1 MHSQPVPRDVR
12 RFETCAGASIFQIPM
27 YVFPEL
33 WGYAYLVLLDD
44 DSGSYRLL
52 IDAGSGFGDSN
63 QHLQAGFDAISHQL
77 GSPVGLG
84 DLTHILVTHGHID
97 HIGGLAYVRPR
108 TGAQIGVHELDLRN
122 LTHYE
127 ERINVVAR
135 HLSEFLLE
143 AGLSQQQRQKLVEM
157 YTLLKGFFHSVN
169 VDFTYE
175 ASGMKLGPFKLLHV
189 PGHCAGHVVIRLH
202 DVLFSGDHV
211 LDEISP
217 HMAPEQLTLSTGL
230 GHYLQS
236 LQTLRSWATGVRL
249 TLGGHNKPITDLP
262 ARLDAI
268 QDVHSQRLEQI
279 MQLLVEPHTIQEI
292 SRVLF
297 GKVKGYNVL
306 LALEEA
312 GAHVEYLYQR
322 GLLAIDNLDELDN
335 GAGPLPIRYRC
346 LSRRAD

>member
-1 MHSQPVPRDVR
+1 MHNQAVAHDVR
-12 RFETCAGASIFQIPM
+12 YFETCAGASIFQIPM

-33 WGYAYLVLLDD
+33 WGHAYLVLLDD
-44 DSGSYRLL
+44 ASGSYRLL
-52 IDAGSGFGDSN
+52 IDTGSGLGDSN
-63 QHLQAGFDAISHQL
+63 QHLEAGLRAASDQL
-77 GSPVGLG
+77 GRSIGLG

-108 TGAQIGVHELDLRN
+108 TGALLGVHELDLCN
-122 LTHYE
+122 LANYE

-135 HLSEFLLE
+135 NLSEFLLE
-143 AGLSQQQRQKLVEM
+143 AGLSQQQSQKLVEM
-157 YTLLKGFFHSVN
+157 YRLLKSFFHSLP

-175 ASGMKLGPFKLLHV
+175 AVGMQLGPFELLHV

-217 HMAPEQLTLSTGL
+217 HMAPERLTLSTGL

-236 LQTLRSWATGVRL
+236 LQSLRSWASGIRL
-249 TLGGHNKPITDLP
+249 TLGGHNQPIADLP
-262 ARLDAI
+262 ARIDAI
-268 QDVHSQRLEQI
+268 QQVHTQRLGQI
-279 MQLLVEPHTIQEI
+279 LQLLAKPHTIQEI
-292 SRVLF
+292 SQVLF
-297 GKVKGYNVL
+297 GEVHSYNVL

-322 GLLAIDNLDELDN
+322 GLLKIDNLDDFNN
-335 GAGPLPIRYRC
+335 GAGPLPIRYRSVSC
-346 LSRRAD
+346 